1 MKKTAKDSPIPYTL
15 AGAVMRST
23 YEAVATGIREA
34 LQPPRSVF
42 CVRAR
47 YNGAWVEEARFESA
61 AKAESFADRLRAECG
76 AERTLV
82 RWLRDGVPTAGK
94 PVESAPAPKARLGR
108 TPDTVPANTSA
119 DLHEGGQ
126 RAASVGQRADSES
139 ARPYAIDAVKAEL
152 RRKHWP
158 DCRHCERLEGEVLE
172 AGTAVRVEM
181 VKLCA
186 DYPAMYLED
195 VRVWEQSV
203 APVVA
208 RLKAARIRRDKH
220 QKQAGHES

>member
-1 MKKTAKDSPIPYTL
+1 MRKKHESPIPYTL
-15 AGAVMRST
+15 AGAALRST
-23 YEAVATGIREA
+23 DDAVDVAHQGSAT
-34 LQPPRSVF
+34 QS
-42 CVRAR
+42 
-47 YNGAWVEEARFESA
+47 
-61 AKAESFADRLRAECG
+61 
-76 AERTLV
+76 
-82 RWLRDGVPTAGK
+82 
-94 PVESAPAPKARLGR
+94 RLGR

-119 DLHEGGQ
+119 NLDWGGP
-126 RAASVGQRADSES
+126 RAAVAGTTDSQVEAES
-139 ARPYAIDAVKAEL
+139 GRPYAIDAVKAEL

-208 RLKAARIRRDKH
+208 RLKDARKRRDAH
-220 QKQAGHES
+220 QKRTGHES